1 MKQLLLSFLLM
12 MFYIQPSFSQR
23 PTHVPGAGE
32 PTRVFESPVSVV
44 IYIVI
49 PVLIGV
55 FYILWRRKIKKDEE
69 QNQQEK

>member
-1 MKQLLLSFLLM
+1 MKCLLFSVILM
-12 MFYIQPSFSQR
+12 MCTALASYAQR

-32 PTRVFESPVSVV
+32 PARVFESPVTVL

-55 FYILWRRKIKKDEE
+55 FYFIWRKKVKKDEE
-69 QNQQEK
+69 QNQQQK